1 MPTRLIVL
9 WCPDWPVIAAAATAG
24 LSAHVPL
31 AVVAANHVLACSATA
46 RAVGV
51 RRGQRRRQAQRAC
64 PDLELVA
71 DDPDRD
77 ARVFEPVVAAV
88 EGLTPGVEVV
98 RPGVLA
104 VPARGPSRYFGGE
117 EAVAELLVD
126 RVAEA
131 GVECQVGVA
140 DGLFAATLAARRGL
154 VVPPEG
160 SPEFLAPLGISELDQ
175 PAERLPGRAELVDL
189 VRRLGVRTLGEFA
202 ELPAADVLNRF
213 GAAGALAHRLAS
225 GLEERAPSRRRPPPE
240 LSVTEE
246 FDPPVTRVDVAAF
259 AAKAIG
265 ERLHA
270 ELARRGLACVRLGI
284 RARTEGS
291 TELERVW
298 RCAEPLTAEGVRD
311 RVRWQLDGW
320 LRVAGDGGLDGGISV
335 LLLDPREVIGAEA
348 LQLDL
353 LSGEAETSVAERAGR
368 ALVRVQGL
376 LGPDSVWRGVIG
388 GGRGPGE
395 RVRLVPWG
403 DPPVPERPAER
414 PWPGAVPKPT
424 PERLVTGPVPVVVL
438 DGDGAEVVV
447 DERDELTAP
456 PRAVLTEKGPP
467 RQVLSW
473 SGPWP
478 AAALVRLQVVL
489 EPSGEGGE
497 RALLL
502 AGDGT
507 TWWVEGVYE

>member
-1 MPTRLIVL
+1 MRLIVV

-24 LSAHVPL
+24 LPAHVPI
-31 AVVAANHVLACSATA
+31 AVIAANQVLACSATA
-46 RAVGV
+46 RAAGV
-51 RRGQRRRQAQRAC
+51 RRGQRRRQAQQAC
-64 PDLELVA
+64 PALEVVA

-77 ARVFEPVVAAV
+77 ARVFEPVAAAV
-88 EGLTPGVEVV
+88 EELTPGVEVV
-98 RPGVLA
+98 RPGVVA

-154 VVPPEG
+154 IVPPGG
-160 SPEFLAPLGISELDQ
+160 SPAFLAPLGIDELDQ

-189 VRRLGVRTLGEFA
+189 VRRLGLRTLGEFA

-213 GAAGALAHRLAS
+213 GAAGALAHRLAA
-225 GLEERAPSRRRPPPE
+225 GLEERPPSRRRPPPD
-240 LSVTEE
+240 LTVDEE
-246 FDPPVTRVDVAAF
+246 FDPPVTRVDAAAF

-284 RARTEGS
+284 RARTEGG

-298 RCAEPLTAEGVRD
+298 RCAEPLTVEGVRD

-320 LRVAGDGGLDGGISV
+320 LRVAGDGGLDGGIAELV
-335 LLLDPREVIGAEA
+335 LDPREVIGADA

-353 LSGEAETSVAERAGR
+353 LSGEAETSAGERAGR

-376 LGPDSVWRGVIG
+376 LGPESVWRGVLG

-414 PWPGAVPKPT
+414 PWPGAVPAPT
-424 PERLVTGPVPVVVL
+424 PERFATGPVPVTVL
-438 DGDGAEVVV
+438 DENGAEVGV
-447 DERDELTAP
+447 DERDELTATP
-456 PRAVLTEKGPP
+456 HSVLAGQGPP
-467 RQVLSW
+467 RRILGW
-473 SGPWP
+473 AGPWP
-478 AAALVRLQVVL
+478 AAPLVRLQVVL
-489 EPSGEGGE
+489 EPNSEVGE

-502 AGDGT
+502 AGDGSS
-507 TWWVEGVYE
+507 WWVEGIYE

>member
-1 MPTRLIVL
+1 M
-9 WCPDWPVIAAAATAG
+9 
-24 LSAHVPL
+24 
-31 AVVAANHVLACSATA
+31 
-46 RAVGV
+46 

-64 PDLELVA
+64 PALELVA

-77 ARVFEPVVAAV
+77 ARVFEPVTAAV

-98 RPGVLA
+98 RAGVVA

-140 DGLFAATLAARRGL
+140 DGLFTATLAARRGL

-160 SPEFLAPLGISELDQ
+160 GPGFLAPLGIGELDQ
-175 PAERLPGRAELVDL
+175 PAERLAGRAELVDL
-189 VRRLGVRTLGEFA
+189 LRRLGLRTLGEFA

-213 GAAGALAHRLAS
+213 GTAGALAHRLAA
-225 GLEERAPSRRRPPPE
+225 GLEERAPSRRRPPPDLTVE
-240 LSVTEE
+240 EE
-246 FDPPVTRVDVAAF
+246 FDPPVTRVDSAAF

-284 RARTEGS
+284 RARTEGG

-320 LRVAGDGGLDGGISV
+320 LRVAGDGGLDGGIAELV
-335 LLLDPREVIGAEA
+335 LDPREVIGADA

-353 LSGEAETSVAERAGR
+353 LSGEAETSAGERAGR

-376 LGPDSVWRGVIG
+376 LGPESVWRGVIG

-403 DPPVPERPAER
+403 DPPTPERPAER
-414 PWPGAVPKPT
+414 PWPGAVPSPT
-424 PERLVTGPVPVVVL
+424 PERFATGPVPVAVL
-438 DGDGAEVVV
+438 DESGAEVGV
-447 DERDELTAP
+447 DERDELTATP
-456 PRAVLTEKGPP
+456 HSVVAGKGSPRRILGWA
-467 RQVLSW
+467 
-473 SGPWP
+473 GPWT
-478 AAALVRLQVVL
+478 AAPLVRLQVVL
-489 EPSGEGGE
+489 EPNSEMGE

-502 AGDGT
+502 AGDGSA
-507 TWWVEGVYE
+507 WWVEGIYE